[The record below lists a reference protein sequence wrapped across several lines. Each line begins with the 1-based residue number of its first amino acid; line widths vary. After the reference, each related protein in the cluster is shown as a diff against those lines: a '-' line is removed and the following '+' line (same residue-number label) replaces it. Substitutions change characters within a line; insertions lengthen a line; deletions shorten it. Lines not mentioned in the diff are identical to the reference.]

1 MDFNEIKNTWKD
13 SFSEKERLSS
23 REIEDML
30 KLKRRSNTAIE
41 KIKKSFRVE
50 LIGGFFMYLL
60 IMAGLLILMKMPE
73 VLIFFALVTIIM
85 GLPLYFFNKNY
96 RRIKHVT
103 FSESTLKQTLLKT
116 TGDIEE
122 FVNIGKGTWL
132 KFIMIPSATI
142 IGMFMGL
149 FISTGENNIIEIF
162 NSLETRSI
170 IKMIVLLLIFTGTM
184 IPISKYWFKKKF
196 KQHFIELKNCLKE
209 LEEETNN

>member
-1 MDFNEIKNTWKD
+1 MDFNDIKNIWND
-13 SFSEKERLSS
+13 SFSDKERLSS
-23 REIEDML
+23 SQIKDML

-50 LIGGFFMYLL
+50 LIGGFLIYLF
-60 IMAGLLILMKMPE
+60 IMVGLLILMKMPE
-73 VLIFFALVTIIM
+73 VLVFFALVTIIM

-103 FSESTLKQTLLKT
+103 YSVSTLKQTLTKT
-116 TGDIEE
+116 VDDIEE

-149 FISTGENNIIEIF
+149 FIGTGENNIIEIF

-170 IKMIVLLLIFTGTM
+170 IKMIVLLVIFTGAM
-184 IPISKYWFKKKF
+184 IPLSKYWFKKKF
-196 KQHFIELKNCLKE
+196 KQHYIELKKCLKE

>member
-1 MDFNEIKNTWKD
+1 MDFNEIKNIWNS
-13 SFSEKERLSS
+13 SFSEKEKLSS

-30 KLKRRSNTAIE
+30 KLKSRSNTAIE
-41 KIKKSFRVE
+41 KIKKSFRFE
-50 LIGGFFMYLL
+50 LIAGFLMYLF
-60 IMAGLLILMKMPE
+60 IVIGLFSLMQLPE
-73 VLIFFALVTIIM
+73 VLVFFALVTIIM

-103 FSESTLKQTLLKT
+103 YSVSTLKQTLKKT
-116 TGDIEE
+116 VNDIEE

-132 KFIMIPSATI
+132 KLIMIPSATI

-170 IKMIVLLLIFTGTM
+170 IKMIVLLLIFAGTM
-184 IPISKYWFKKKF
+184 IPLSKYYFKKRF
-196 KQHFIELKNCLKE
+196 KQHFIELKNCLEE
-209 LEEETNN
+209 LDEETNK